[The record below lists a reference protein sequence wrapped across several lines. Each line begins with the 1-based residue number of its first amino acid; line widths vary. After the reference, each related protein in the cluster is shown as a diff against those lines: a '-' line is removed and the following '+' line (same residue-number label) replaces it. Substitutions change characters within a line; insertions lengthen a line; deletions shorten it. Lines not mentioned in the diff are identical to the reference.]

1 MEREKIVK
9 RVNEILAEEYEVDQS
24 VIEEDANI
32 RDVLPID
39 SLSIV
44 DLVALIQSEYKLT
57 IPMTDLPK
65 LKTFKD
71 LYEYIYT
78 NLPTDTTA

>member
-1 MEREKIVK
+1 MEREKIAK

>member
-1 MEREKIVK
+1 MKREKIVK